1 MKLEILALC
10 DAATDSQG
18 KLNLL
23 GAFDHIWSRKIPMI
37 HPFCA
42 IALRIRLSKTEQ
54 GKHRIRINFI
64 DADGKI
70 VIPTL
75 DGTLNIKCPADENS
89 IAANLILQVQHLKLE
104 RFGEYSI
111 DITVDGEHQGS
122 LPLFVKQ
129 LQTPSTDEVKE

>member
-1 MKLEILALC
+1 MKIEILALC

-18 KLNLL
+18 KLNIL
-23 GAFDHIWSRKIPMI
+23 GAFDHIWSRQTPMI

-42 IALRIRLSKTEQ
+42 LALRVRFSRSEQ

-64 DADGKI
+64 DADGKV

-75 DGTLNIKCPADENS
+75 DGTLNIQCPSYADS
-89 IAANLILQVQHLKLE
+89 TVANLILQVQHLKLE
-104 RFGEYSI
+104 KFGEYSI
-111 DITVDGEHQGS
+111 DITVDGEHHGS

-129 LQTPSTDEVKE
+129 LQAPPTDEAKG